1 MNTVPLR
8 PSVRAAVLVA
18 AFPTIGVLLLNGYW
32 NESLYRVSTA
42 GFWFADGV
50 THVAVPALM
59 LAWLALRHD
68 VKPRDYGLAGWRGGR
83 GELLGLTVLAVGLFW
98 ISYKPVAT
106 FFGHVLQSES
116 ALVTYVDVMPA
127 QPPARFLV
135 ALYFSLSAAV
145 FEEIMYR
152 GLPHVYFMRGWRV
165 ARPGLYLLSSTVL
178 FGMAHW
184 ENGAHEI
191 VGTACLGLFACALYL
206 KIRTLWPLIGAHFV
220 VDMASFT

>member
-1 MNTVPLR
+1 MNTVPLT
-8 PSVRAAVLVA
+8 PSVRTAILVA

-32 NESLYRVSTA
+32 NEPLYRASTA
-42 GFWFADGV
+42 GFWLADGV

-59 LAWLALRHD
+59 LVWLAVRHD
-68 VKPRDYGLAGWRGGR
+68 VKPRDYGLAGWRGKYR
-83 GELLGLTVLAVGLFW
+83 ELLGLSLLAMGLFW

-106 FFGHVLQSES
+106 FFGHLLQSEG
-116 ALVTYVDVMPA
+116 ALVTYVDVIPA
-127 QPPARFLV
+127 QPFARFLV
-135 ALYFSLSAAV
+135 AIYFSLSAAV

-152 GLPHVYFMRGWRV
+152 GLPHVYFMRGWCV
-165 ARPGLYLLSSTVL
+165 PRPAAYVLCSTVL

-191 VGTACLGLFACALYL
+191 LGTACLGLFACALYL

-220 VDMASFT
+220 VDMVSFA